1 MIKSISV
8 RELRPNISRVI
19 NDIYSKFDRYIIS
32 RRGKPE
38 VVMISVEDYES
49 LLETIDIQSD
59 RALMKRVRKAEGEI
73 AKGKGKA
80 LEDIRKELGLA

>member
-8 RELRPNISRVI
+8 RELRSNISKVI
-19 NDIYSKFDRYIIS
+19 DDVYSKFDRYVIS

-49 LLETIDIQSD
+49 LLETIEIQSD
-59 RALMKRVRKAEGEI
+59 KELMKRIKGAEKEI
-73 AKGKGKA
+73 PKGKGKS
-80 LEDIRKELGLA
+80 LKDIQKELGLV